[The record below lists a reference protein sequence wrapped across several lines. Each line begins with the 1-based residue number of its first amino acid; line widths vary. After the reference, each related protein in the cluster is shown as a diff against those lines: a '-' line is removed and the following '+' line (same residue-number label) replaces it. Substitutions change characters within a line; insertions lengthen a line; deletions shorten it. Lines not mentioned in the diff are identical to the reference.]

1 LLLILFLIFTGD
13 RLLNVRR
20 FSEGEARL
28 PKMNTVF
35 SALCEWR
42 AAAYTGNRWREGKP
56 MLLAR

>member
-28 PKMNTVF
+28 SKMNTVF

-42 AAAYTGNRWREGKP
+42 AAAWTGNR
-56 MLLAR
+56 